1 MSIGDKRTVMR
12 MLSDRKK
19 KILCAVVDSYIDSAT
34 PISSKEICEK
44 YLPDCSSAT
53 VRNELSALESMG
65 FLIQPHV
72 SAGRIPSERA
82 FRYYVNQLMCD
93 EQLSEADSGAIDRI
107 FYRGQTLDDIVSQLT
122 EVVAELT
129 DYPSVVVKEDMSDTI
144 TAIRLVDLYNGKM
157 LLVIVT
163 DSRVLKDGMVE
174 LPEGF
179 DEQMIAEAEHW
190 LNRIFVGKHVSEFVN
205 YVYPYALANGKMGQY
220 SALFKKIIDV
230 LKKVSLQN
238 GMDVTMCG
246 QNNIFRHT
254 EYAENSAKAQE
265 FLKEIQQKDK
275 IAELFT
281 NDGGRNGSVTVK
293 IGSNDHVMDGCS
305 VVTTRVSL
313 GDNVSGSIG
322 VIGPVRMDYKKV
334 LGVLEH
340 VGEVLTELVGD
351 KDRQ

>member
-1 MSIGDKRTVMR
+1 MTKGTVIR

-19 KILCAVVDSYIDSAT
+19 KILCAVVDSYIDSAN

-44 YLPDCSSAT
+44 YLADCSSAT

-82 FRYYVNQLMCD
+82 FRYYVNQLMCED
-93 EQLSEADSGAIDRI
+93 LLSEADVSSIDKVFGRSH
-107 FYRGQTLDDIVSQLT
+107 TLDELLGQLS
-122 EVVAELT
+122 EVVADLT
-129 DYPSVVVKEDMSDTI
+129 DYTSVIVKEDMSDTI
-144 TAIRLVDLYNGKM
+144 TAIRLVDLYNGKL
-157 LLVIVT
+157 LLVAVT
-163 DSRVLKDGMVE
+163 DSRVLKDGIVD

-205 YVYPYALANGKMGQY
+205 YSYPFALANGRMGQY
-220 SALFKKIIDV
+220 NALFKTMVDV

-238 GMDVTMCG
+238 GMDVTMSG

-265 FLKEIQQKDK
+265 FLDELCQKDK

-293 IGSNDHVMDGCS
+293 IGKNDHVIDGCS
-305 VVTTRVSL
+305 VVTTRVAL
-313 GDNVSGSIG
+313 GDNLSGSIG

-340 VGEVLTELVGD
+340 VGKILTEIVGD
-351 KDRQ
+351 KTYNE